1 MHNNNKNGSMELDSS
16 CCRPKRM
23 AWLYLFPLPGKWW
36 LSMIC
41 QLKKQHRAALS
52 GADRDLFKCELD
64 EAGLDR
70 QWVGES
76 WDLPPVTKSFHKQ
89 PNSDPWAFQEIH
101 SAWSLNASS
110 ATFSYMILNLFLRS
124 LTQFPHMEN
133 WEDYTYLLEL
143 PWIKD
148 IVD

>member
-1 MHNNNKNGSMELDSS
+1 
-16 CCRPKRM
+16 
-23 AWLYLFPLPGKWW
+23 
-36 LSMIC
+36 MIC
-41 QLKKQHRAALS
+41 QLKQQHHAALS
-52 GADRDLFKCELD
+52 AADGDLFKCELD

-70 QWVGES
+70 RWVGEH
-76 WDLPPVTKSFHKQ
+76 WDILPVTKSFHKQ
-89 PNSDPWAFQEIH
+89 RLSSPTVIPGHFKKSI

-110 ATFSYMILNLFLRS
+110 ATFSCMILNLFWMA
-124 LTQFPHMEN
+124 LTQFPHVEH